1 MFIAISAAKLR
12 KRIETTTKKL
22 NFMLLAGQNTIF
34 AERKHTVMKKRYT
47 FSTGE
52 SFEADLEDLQRLL
65 EQNRL
70 YLDNYSDVY
79 SSLEDDD
86 YVARGNG
93 FCDRKYSDDFIEG
106 QMEKYAQRVK
116 DLESWIAEWV

>member
-1 MFIAISAAKLR
+1 
-12 KRIETTTKKL
+12 
-22 NFMLLAGQNTIF
+22 
-34 AERKHTVMKKRYT
+34 MKKHYT

-52 SFEADLEDLQRLL
+52 TIEADLDDLRRLL
-65 EQNRL
+65 AENQQ
-70 YLDNYSDVY
+70 YLDDYEGVY

-116 DLESWIAEWV
+116 EIKGWIAVEEKK

>member
-1 MFIAISAAKLR
+1 MA
-12 KRIETTTKKL
+12 
-22 NFMLLAGQNTIF
+22 
-34 AERKHTVMKKRYT
+34 MKKHYT

-52 SFEADLEDLQRLL
+52 IIEAELDDLKTLL
-65 EQNRL
+65 RENQQ
-70 YLDNYSDVY
+70 YYDNYEEVF

-106 QMEKYAQRVK
+106 QMEKYALRIR
-116 DLESWIAEWV
+116 EIEGWIEKWQ

>member
-1 MFIAISAAKLR
+1 
-12 KRIETTTKKL
+12 
-22 NFMLLAGQNTIF
+22 
-34 AERKHTVMKKRYT
+34 MKKRYT

-52 SFEADLEDLQRLL
+52 TFEADLEDLKRLL
-65 EQNRL
+65 TENQQ
-70 YLDNYSDVY
+70 YLENYEEVY

-116 DLESWIAEWV
+116 DIEKWIKEESAPASSHPFLQ

>member
-1 MFIAISAAKLR
+1 
-12 KRIETTTKKL
+12 
-22 NFMLLAGQNTIF
+22 
-34 AERKHTVMKKRYT
+34 MKKHYT

-52 SFEADLEDLQRLL
+52 IIEADLDDLKTLL
-65 EQNRL
+65 RENQQ
-70 YLDNYSDVY
+70 YYDNYEEVF

-106 QMEKYAQRVK
+106 QIEKYAQRIR
-116 DLESWIAEWV
+116 EIEGWIEKWQ

>member
-1 MFIAISAAKLR
+1 MA
-12 KRIETTTKKL
+12 
-22 NFMLLAGQNTIF
+22 
-34 AERKHTVMKKRYT
+34 MKKHYT

-52 SFEADLEDLQRLL
+52 IIEADLDDLKTLL
-65 EQNRL
+65 RENQQ
-70 YLDNYSDVY
+70 YYDNYEEVF

-106 QMEKYAQRVK
+106 QIEKYAQRIK
-116 DLESWIAEWV
+116 EIEGWIAEWKA

>member
-1 MFIAISAAKLR
+1 
-12 KRIETTTKKL
+12 
-22 NFMLLAGQNTIF
+22 
-34 AERKHTVMKKRYT
+34 MKKRYT

-52 SFEADLEDLQRLL
+52 SFLADMEDLQRLL
-65 EQNRL
+65 AENQA
-70 YLDNYSDVY
+70 YLDNYADVF

-106 QMEKYAQRVK
+106 QMEKYEQRIREIQK
-116 DLESWIAEWV
+116 WMAEV